1 MILRLLIENGK
12 AGETYNVGSGKAVE
26 IRHILNIIV
35 ESSSADIKIEVDP
48 NKIRP
53 VDVPIIEAD
62 ISKLNECTNWLPRI
76 TIEQTIEETLNYWR
90 AQLSAKV
97 L

>member
-1 MILRLLIENGK
+1 M
-12 AGETYNVGSGKAVE
+12 E

-35 ESSSADIKIEVDP
+35 KFSPIDIKIEVDP

-90 AQLSAKV
+90 TQLSAKV